1 MIKDLSSIHEEPA
14 PKKSPITTFLT
25 QKDPRHTFHSPRVSA
40 VKNTPFVPKH
50 YSNTTKDKISRH
62 NQTESHTNMSISK
75 LNLLPSSFN
84 RTLKSN
90 LNVDLLNIQTLPEN
104 PQKNFTNFEA
114 SDRDNSEDE
123 LPLSSSQIDSFLEV
137 NNNFFRENNQ
147 LMQNDHIVS
156 ILDKDESNA
165 RVYLPR
171 KKLAFKSLK
180 LKHSVEVIGSVDS
193 VIEFKEFGFKVVA
206 NNIDKDL
213 VFRETNMKLM
223 NNQSLF
229 EVMDSNV
236 KLKMMNCFVK
246 GSAQITKGTEPAT
259 STKEILENV
268 DIRRSTLD
276 TKKVEVIKGKMS
288 KSNDFLRNF
297 VLNCE
302 SEDASSVKERILTA
316 HFDSSIVQGF
326 QEFLHI
332 SSSMSMKTVT
342 LFFNNCNISYF
353 KTFLDM
359 RQFKVKALR
368 VIFTNCK
375 LNNIKSLLSVDNSC
389 IKKLEVIASGCEFSN
404 IDNVFTINTTE
415 QTVAHLC
422 FEKNTFFQCKN
433 VFSFIGPFK
442 TLRIS
447 SNNISEI
454 LGVVLRV
461 GECDS
466 IVFENNTIKNCI
478 STLVTSFINCNAIIK
493 NNTFTHNTGVVL
505 NIESQ
510 LDSNA
515 SETHVRSE
523 IHITRNQFKANFND
537 GIAISNL
544 LNDSEVIIRY
554 NMFESDTSVI
564 RIAKLKNCSV
574 AIEAN
579 QFRIRGRAIL
589 SDQVET
595 EVVIQNNVYH
605 DPLPVQQNLISKI
618 SKSVSRAFSKSFSSI
633 SQLFKPD
640 VSQ

>member
-1 MIKDLSSIHEEPA
+1 
-14 PKKSPITTFLT
+14 
-25 QKDPRHTFHSPRVSA
+25 
-40 VKNTPFVPKH
+40 
-50 YSNTTKDKISRH
+50 
-62 NQTESHTNMSISK
+62 
-75 LNLLPSSFN
+75 
-84 RTLKSN
+84 
-90 LNVDLLNIQTLPEN
+90 
-104 PQKNFTNFEA
+104 
-114 SDRDNSEDE
+114 
-123 LPLSSSQIDSFLEV
+123 
-137 NNNFFRENNQ
+137 
-147 LMQNDHIVS
+147 
-156 ILDKDESNA
+156 
-165 RVYLPR
+165 
-171 KKLAFKSLK
+171 
-180 LKHSVEVIGSVDS
+180 
-193 VIEFKEFGFKVVA
+193 
-206 NNIDKDL
+206 
-213 VFRETNMKLM
+213 
-223 NNQSLF
+223 
-229 EVMDSNV
+229 
-236 KLKMMNCFVK
+236 
-246 GSAQITKGTEPAT
+246 
-259 STKEILENV
+259 
-268 DIRRSTLD
+268 
-276 TKKVEVIKGKMS
+276 
-288 KSNDFLRNF
+288 
-297 VLNCE
+297 
-302 SEDASSVKERILTA
+302 
-316 HFDSSIVQGF
+316 
-326 QEFLHI
+326 
-332 SSSMSMKTVT
+332 
-342 LFFNNCNISYF
+342 
-353 KTFLDM
+353 
-359 RQFKVKALR
+359 VKALR

-442 TLRIS
+442 SLRIS